1 MWYTDILYE
10 NIYIWHMKIDT
21 RCKICQNMNRFRV
34 KKTMFVLFRSSW
46 VHFLSSILYASGCA
60 EAKKL
65 IDLFPL
71 RGHASRY
78 LSLKNPGYAT
88 GLYRG

>member
-1 MWYTDILYE
+1 MPKHDQIPS
-10 NIYIWHMKIDT
+10 
-21 RCKICQNMNRFRV
+21 

-88 GLYRG
+88 GFISRLR